1 MSIFT
6 AIKES
11 LEGHWGVIE
20 WIAVSAV
27 FFLLLIAVPVWTT
40 PGNDFLFQLSIL
52 EPEVLALMIALSVLN
67 GLLVVMQIYI
77 RKHARVKKKGH
88 QHAKESATAFGI
100 IVSSLTATLACAA
113 CYSSV
118 LALIGLGTASVIVQ
132 YRTYIAAVALILTLV
147 AIYYSAKRINNHC
160 AVCSIG

>member
-1 MSIFT
+1 MFST
-6 AIKES
+6 IKES
-11 LEGHWGVIE
+11 LEGYWGVIE

-27 FFLLLIAVPVWTT
+27 FFLLLIAIPVWTT

-52 EPEVLALMIALSVLN
+52 EPELLVIMIALSVLN

-77 RKHARVKKKGH
+77 RKKARAKKKLH
-88 QHAKESATAFGI
+88 RHAKESATAFGI

-118 LALIGLGTASVIVQ
+118 LALIGLGTAAVIVQ
-132 YRTYIAAVALILTLV
+132 YRIYIAAVAIALTLV
-147 AIYYSAKRINNHC
+147 AIYYSAKRINNDC
-160 AVCSIG
+160 EVCSIN